1 MSKEGVGAA
10 LFGEFQVQVS
20 NVASPKGQWG
30 KVPVTYVVLPQ
41 IIDES
46 QQEFVSNRLIS
57 DNVILAF
64 EVFHWL
70 NTGNKKKLG
79 AHGNQIGY
87 E

>member
-46 QQEFVSNRLIS
+46 Q
-57 DNVILAF
+57 
-64 EVFHWL
+64 
-70 NTGNKKKLG
+70 
-79 AHGNQIGY
+79 
-87 E
+87 